1 MKNLAILSIL
11 SVATFLFF
19 ANCQRETSDN
29 VNQDKI
35 WAEYTIHYDA
45 NKDITYARAV
55 FKFSNATGTLLEL
68 KSPAEVRFE
77 GELMSFKPALAYY
90 ERQIAGYTNQGTFQ
104 YVDLDNDTFKNKVSI
119 LSPIAFPAALDT
131 LPVTAAYEMFW
142 VGDSLGLAANESVT
156 VFIKGTKQND
166 LQTII
171 TNNQYAKSIIFPLN
185 KLQKLGTGAGLMTM
199 HREYRT
205 ILEKGTSAGGN
216 RVGHYKAVDRNIVI
230 GQ

>member
-1 MKNLAILSIL
+1 MKTNIFLILIAFS
-11 SVATFLFF
+11 TMLFIS
-19 ANCQRETSDN
+19 NCQRETSDN

-35 WAEYTIHYDA
+35 WAEYTLHYDA

-68 KSPAEVRFE
+68 KTPAEVRFE
-77 GELMSFKPALAYY
+77 GELLSFKPALAYY
-90 ERQIAGYTNQGTFQ
+90 EKQISGYTNQGIFQ
-104 YVDLDNDTFKNKVSI
+104 YIDLDNDTFKNQVTI
-119 LSPIAFPAALDT
+119 LSPVGFPADLDT

-142 VGDSLGLAANESVT
+142 TGDSLAANEAIT

-185 KLQKLGTGAGLMTM
+185 QLQKLGTGAGLMTM
-199 HREYRT
+199 NREFRT
-205 ILEKGTSAGGN
+205 ILENGTSAGGN
-216 RVGHYKAVDRNIVI
+216 RVGHYKAVDRNVII